1 MIFFPTVINLRNIS
15 KTTQLLKVACD
26 VDKVQIHGAWL
37 GKIPERCCDGRDDLC
52 YELVELCVAGPLDVQ
67 LVLADVED
75 RLVVDQEGDVAVVH
89 GRVGCKDS
97 VVRLHHCSGNLT
109 VTGSHSVAST
119 PVGQ

>member
-1 MIFFPTVINLRNIS
+1 MAGSYWIFRKSGVSIS
-15 KTTQLLKVACD
+15 VAEGPQTYCA
-26 VDKVQIHGAWL
+26 GL
-37 GKIPERCCDGRDDLC
+37 CPIPERCRDGRDDLC

-89 GRVGCKDS
+89 GRVGCQDS

-109 VTGSHSVAST
+109 VTGSYSVPST
-119 PVGQ
+119 PIGQ